1 MKTGGWNGWENVRGG
16 LNFEDDVT
24 FPRQVGARS
33 GRDSTRPMT
42 DSRRRRSWRHLDPF
56 SAREQEK
63 YGGHAIPSREFIL
76 GYLEERGVP
85 LTQET
90 LCQEWDI
97 AEDWAVEAL
106 GRRLRAMARDGQ
118 LIRNR
123 RQGYGLVAKMD
134 LVRGRVIGHPEG
146 YGFLAPDEG
155 GEDLYISPRQ
165 MRQLLHGDRAVM
177 RVAGIDARGRREGAL
192 VEVLERN
199 TQRVVGRFF
208 QEQGVG
214 FVAPDNR
221 RLSQDIVVP
230 PEGQGDARQG
240 QIVIVELVEQPTKHS
255 RPIGRIREVLGDHM
269 APGME
274 VQIAIASHDIPAEW
288 PDAVTAETAGLA
300 PEVPESAR
308 EGRWDLR
315 DLPLVTIDGVTARD
329 FDDAV
334 YCERRGQNWRLI
346 VAIAD
351 VSWYVRPGSA
361 LDEEAQRRGNSVYFP
376 DRVIPMLPEALSNG
390 LCSLNPEVDRLC
402 LACEMTISPAGRIT
416 RSRFVAAVMRSHARL
431 TYDAVAA
438 MLVAQDARIRRRY
451 ESLLPALENLYGVFR
466 ALQAAR
472 EQRGAIDFET
482 QETIIEYGP
491 DRKIERILPTER
503 NDAHRLIE
511 ECMIAANVA
520 AARFLQRHR
529 IPGLYRVH
537 EGPTP
542 EKLDQL
548 RRFLGELGL
557 GLGGGD
563 QPAPRDFAR
572 LLEQIQDRPDRH
584 LLQTVMLRSLAQAE
598 YRPDNGGHF
607 GLALDAYTHFT
618 SPIRRYPDLLT
629 HRAIR
634 HVLQGGRTETFTYD
648 HAAMAHLGEQCSMTE
663 RRADEAVWD
672 AVEWLKCEYMRDKV
686 GEEYDG
692 VVASVTAFGLFVE
705 LKDIYVQ
712 GLVHVTAL
720 RNDYYHFDPA
730 GHRLRGER
738 SGQVYRLGDP
748 LRVRVMRVDLD
759 ERKIDFELVDTD
771 RPRALPRSL
780 RRRRKVL

>member
-1 MKTGGWNGWENVRGG
+1 
-16 LNFEDDVT
+16 
-24 FPRQVGARS
+24 
-33 GRDSTRPMT
+33 MT
-42 DSRRRRSWRHLDPF
+42 HSRRRRSWRQLDPF
-56 SAREQEK
+56 SEREREK
-63 YGGHAIPSREFIL
+63 YGGQAIPSREFIL
-76 GYLEERGVP
+76 SYLEERGAP
-85 LTQET
+85 LTQES
-90 LCQEWDI
+90 LCEEWDI
-97 AEDWAVEAL
+97 VEDWAVEAVC
-106 GRRLRAMARDGQ
+106 RRLRAMERDGQ

-134 LVRGRVIGHPEG
+134 LIKGRVIGHPEG
-146 YGFLAPDEG
+146 YGFLVPDEG

-165 MRQLLHGDRAVM
+165 MRQLLHGDRVVM
-177 RVAGIDARGRREGAL
+177 RIAGIDSRGRREAAL
-192 VEVLERN
+192 VEILERN
-199 TQRVVGRFF
+199 TERVVGRFF

-230 PEGQGDARQG
+230 PEGQGDARHG
-240 QIVIVELVEQPTKHS
+240 QIVIVELIEQPTKHS

-274 VQIAIASHDIPAEW
+274 VQIAIASHDIPTEW
-288 PDAVTAETAGLA
+288 PDAVTAETVRLA
-300 PEVPESAR
+300 PEVPESTK

-334 YCERRGQNWRLI
+334 YCERRGQNWGLI

-402 LACEMTISPAGRIT
+402 LACDMTVSSLGRIT

-438 MLVAQDARIRRRY
+438 MLVAQDSRIRRRY
-451 ESLLPALENLYGVFR
+451 EPLLPHLENLYGVFR

-529 IPGLYRVH
+529 MCGLYRVH
-537 EGPTP
+537 EGPAP
-542 EKLDQL
+542 EKLEKL
-548 RRFLGELGL
+548 RCFLGELGL

-563 QPAPRDFAR
+563 KPAPPDFAM
-572 LLEQIQDRPDRH
+572 LLERIQGRPDGH
-584 LLQTVMLRSLAQAE
+584 LIQTVMLRSLAQAV
-598 YRPDNGGHF
+598 YSPDNVGHF
-607 GLALDAYTHFT
+607 GLSLEAYAHFT
-618 SPIRRYPDLLT
+618 SPIRRFPDLLT

-634 HVLQGGRTETFTYD
+634 HVLQGGKADNFGYS
-648 HAAMAHLGEQCSMTE
+648 HADMAQLGEQCSMTE

-759 ERKIDFELVDTD
+759 ERKIDFELAEAGEPQ
-771 RPRALPRSL
+771 RFL
-780 RRRRKVL
+780 RRGLRRKRKAI